1 MSENFV
7 TCTSQAAR
15 LRVLETAV
23 YKGPHLFSR
32 TPMVRIQIYLGAL
45 EDYPTDRLPGF
56 TDALVAALP
65 GLADHGCSRGHAGGL
80 IERMREGTWLGHVTE
95 HVALELQSLAGA
107 NVSRGKTRSVKG
119 RPGVYNM
126 MFAYR
131 DPEVAMLAG
140 RFALE
145 LVSSLLPVE
154 LQGLE
159 GVDKLPPSPLTS
171 FDLFEAIR
179 YLHEMHVDRAFGPTT
194 ASIIDEAEARGIPWQ
209 RLDSSSLV
217 QLGYGK
223 NIKRICASCS
233 SLTSQIATEIASDKE
248 LTNQLLSGAGIP
260 VPQSALVISPEDAV
274 IEARRLGY
282 PVVTKPL
289 DGNHGRGVN
298 VGLADDDDVR
308 WGFEQAQEHSRH
320 VLVEQHFEGSDHR
333 ILVIGGKLV
342 AVAKRVPAHVIGDG
356 TSRLVDLIE
365 RENRNPKRGEGHEA
379 PMTRITID
387 ECLVRYI
394 ARSGL
399 TLDAVP
405 ALGEIVMLR
414 PTANISTGGSA
425 IDMTDVIHPDNALIA
440 CRAAQVVGLDIAGID
455 FVAPDITRSVR
466 ETGGGIIEVNAGPG
480 FRMHLYPSEG
490 KPRNVAKPVLD
501 LLYPKGAQSR
511 IPVFAITG
519 TNGKTTTTRMLAH
532 ILSSAGQ
539 RVGLTTSNGVYID
552 GRRIAEGDCTGPR
565 SARMVLGDPSVDVA
579 VLETARGGLLREG
592 LAFDRC
598 DVGCVTNVSA
608 DHLGL
613 KGIETVEDLAEVK
626 AVIVEAV
633 KPDGWSVLNADN
645 RHTSGMVEIAG
656 GRICFFTMKP
666 RSEWPDF
673 LSEHVNAGGRL
684 LALEESGEM
693 VLHDRG
699 GSYFL
704 ARADEIPAT
713 LGGLADFNVEN
724 ALAAASMA
732 ICHGLPLPAIRKA
745 LTSFATSY
753 EQTPGRLNVADRHGF
768 RVIVDYAHNTDGMR
782 ALGSLLLKLKPR
794 HSRLIGVLGM
804 PGDRRDADLFEMGR
818 QAARIFDSV
827 IIKEDADRRGRHA
840 GEVALII
847 AEGLKSGGL
856 SGSAITVI
864 LKEAE
869 AVETALDAAEK
880 GDLVVLTV
888 DDLEGMWKLVTS
900 YRRPE
905 YHPYRSLAPRFVGQG
920 AAH

>member
-1 MSENFV
+1 MSKDIV
-7 TCTSQAAR
+7 TCARQAAR
-15 LRVLETAV
+15 LRVLETAI
-23 YKGPHLFSR
+23 YRGPHLFSR
-32 TPMVRIQIYLGAL
+32 TPMVRIQIDLGAL
-45 EDYPTDRLPGF
+45 EDYPTNLLPGF

-65 GLADHGCSRGHAGGL
+65 GLGDHGCSRGVPGGL
-80 IERMREGTWLGHVTE
+80 IERMKEGTWIGHVTE
-95 HVALELQSLAGA
+95 HVALELQTLAGA
-107 NVSRGKTRSVKG
+107 HVTRGKTRSVKG
-119 RPGVYNM
+119 QPGVYNM
-126 MFAYR
+126 MYAYQ
-131 DPEVAMLAG
+131 DPQVALMAG

-145 LVSSLLPVE
+145 LVESLLPDE
-154 LQGLE
+154 LKGLE
-159 GVDKLPPSPLTS
+159 GLEHLPASPLPS

-179 YLHEMHVDRAFGPTT
+179 YLHEMHVDLAFGPTT
-194 ASIIDEAEARGIPWQ
+194 ASIIEEAEARGIPWR

-217 QLGYGK
+217 QLGWGR

-248 LTNQLLSGAGIP
+248 LTNQLLDAAGLP
-260 VPQSALVISPEDAV
+260 VPRSALATTAEDAV
-274 IEARRLGY
+274 AAARRLGY

-298 VGLADDDDVR
+298 VGLADEDEVR
-308 WGFEQAQEHSRH
+308 FGFEQAREHSRQ
-320 VLVEQHFEGSDHR
+320 VLVEQHFEGADHR

-356 TSRLVDLIE
+356 VSSLQALIE
-365 RENRNPKRGEGHEA
+365 RENLNPKRGEGHEA
-379 PMTRITID
+379 PMTRITVD
-387 ECLVRYI
+387 ECLLRYI

-399 TLDAVP
+399 TLDTVP

-425 IDMTDVIHPDNALIA
+425 IDLTEVIHPDNALIA
-440 CRAAQVVGLDIAGID
+440 TRAAEIVGLDIAGID
-455 FVAPDITRSVR
+455 FVAPDITRSVV

-501 LLYPKGAQSR
+501 LLYPKSSPSR

-532 ILSSAGQ
+532 ILASTGQ
-539 RVGLTTSNGVYID
+539 RVGLTTSTGVYID
-552 GRRIAEGDCTGPR
+552 GRRVQDGDCTGPR
-565 SARMVLGDPSVDVA
+565 SARIILGDPSVDVA

-598 DVGCVTNVSA
+598 DIGCVTNVSG

-626 AVIVEAV
+626 SVIVEAV

-645 RHTSGMVEIAG
+645 IHTANMVEIAG
-656 GRICFFTMKP
+656 GRICFFTMQA
-666 RSEWPDF
+666 RTRWPQF
-673 LSEHVNAGGRL
+673 LAEHVRAGGRL
-684 LALEESGEM
+684 VAFEETGEI

-699 GSYFL
+699 GSYFVT
-704 ARADEIPAT
+704 RADEIPAT
-713 LGGLADFNVEN
+713 LGGMAEFNVEN

-732 ICHGLPLPAIRKA
+732 ICHGLPLPTIREA
-745 LTSFATSY
+745 LASFGTSY
-753 EQTPGRLNVADRHGF
+753 EQSPGRLNVTDRHGF
-768 RVIVDYAHNTDGMR
+768 RVIFDYAHNPDGMR
-782 ALGSLLLKLKPR
+782 ALGALVTKLKPR
-794 HSRLIGVLGM
+794 HRRLIGVLGM

-818 QAARIFDSV
+818 LAASVFDMV
-827 IIKEDADRRGRHA
+827 IVKEDEDRRGRHA
-840 GEVALII
+840 GEVSQIL
-847 AEGLKSGGL
+847 AEGLKSGGFPA
-856 SGSAITVI
+856 SSISVI
-864 LKEAE
+864 LEEKE
-869 AVETALDAAEK
+869 AVEAALDMAEK

-888 DDLEGMWKLVTS
+888 DDLEAMWELVS
-900 YRRPE
+900 RYRRPDF
-905 YHPYRSLAPRFVGQG
+905 HPHRSLAPRFVGQG